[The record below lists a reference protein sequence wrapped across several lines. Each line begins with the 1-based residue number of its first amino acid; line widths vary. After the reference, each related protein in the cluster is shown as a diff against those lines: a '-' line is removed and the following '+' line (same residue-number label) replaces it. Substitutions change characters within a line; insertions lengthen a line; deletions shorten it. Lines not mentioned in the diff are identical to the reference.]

1 MGIVC
6 IQEKKL
12 KSEKGVRVGERDDT
26 LPPEYRFKEDK
37 DKKPLPPP
45 PKEVISFGC
54 DKGFVL
60 RGNLGNFAFMIK
72 TQTN

>member
-1 MGIVC
+1 MARQSGNAVC
-6 IQEKKL
+6 LVCVQEKKL

-45 PKEVISFGC
+45 PKEVKCPI
-54 DKGFVL
+54 
-60 RGNLGNFAFMIK
+60 
-72 TQTN
+72 